1 MWRRAAALLPD
12 SNLQL
17 CRRFKEQAGGKAMS
31 DDKSK
36 VGRQDRSRVSAEEP
50 YEVEYFARKHGISQ
64 QEARE
69 IIEKH
74 GPSRAACDRAASAA
88 HA

>member
-1 MWRRAAALLPD
+1 
-12 SNLQL
+12 
-17 CRRFKEQAGGKAMS
+17 MS
-31 DDKSK
+31 DDKNK
-36 VGRQDRSRVSAEEP
+36 VGGQDRSRVSAEEP

-69 IIEKH
+69 IIREH

>member
-1 MWRRAAALLPD
+1 MA
-12 SNLQL
+12 
-17 CRRFKEQAGGKAMS
+17 

-36 VGRQDRSRVSAEEP
+36 RGQEDRGRVAANEP
-50 YEVEYFARKHGISQ
+50 YEAEYFAQKHGLTQ
-64 QEARE
+64 EEARA

-74 GPSRAACDRAASAA
+74 GPSREACDRAASRQ